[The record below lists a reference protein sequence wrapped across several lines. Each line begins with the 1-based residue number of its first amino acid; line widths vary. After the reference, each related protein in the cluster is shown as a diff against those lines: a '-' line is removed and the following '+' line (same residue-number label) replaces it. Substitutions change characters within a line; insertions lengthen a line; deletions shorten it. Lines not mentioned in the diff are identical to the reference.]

1 MKSIN
6 YIYKCLGNDTEKS
19 NVCENFRVRCKMEH
33 AETFE
38 LEHSRIRLENIELKN
53 RLFVMEKRLTFYR
66 SLINRYNNLVR
77 YIYAQLYILKDR
89 ITDLENKNGI

>member
-1 MKSIN
+1 
-6 YIYKCLGNDTEKS
+6 
-19 NVCENFRVRCKMEH
+19 MEH

>member
-1 MKSIN
+1 
-6 YIYKCLGNDTEKS
+6 
-19 NVCENFRVRCKMEH
+19 MEH

-38 LEHSRIRLENIELKN
+38 LEHLRIRLENIELKN

-89 ITDLENKNGI
+89 ITNLENKNGI

>member
-1 MKSIN
+1 
-6 YIYKCLGNDTEKS
+6 
-19 NVCENFRVRCKMEH
+19 MEH

-77 YIYAQLYILKDR
+77 HIYAQLYILKDR